1 MTPLTSRST
10 AGRPLT
16 RALARSRAPEPE
28 LALRGT
34 LVAVIVAVPTIA
46 LAGVIRGGPGVAGA
60 AVAAL
65 LVSGLFALSGVV
77 LVCVQRWKPDS
88 LPAASLAG
96 AIARM
101 AVYGVLLA
109 ALTGV
114 EGIDRLSTVAAT
126 CLLLVATMT
135 EEMRYA
141 STRPGFYW
149 VRTPAPDGAE
159 IEERMRGCR
168 P

>member
-1 MTPLTSRST
+1 M
-10 AGRPLT
+10 A
-16 RALARSRAPEPE
+16 RAVARSAAPEPE

-34 LVAVIVAVPTIA
+34 IVAAVAAVPTIA
-46 LAGVIRGGPGVAGA
+46 LAAVLRGMPGVAGA
-60 AVAAL
+60 GLAAL
-65 LVSGLFALSGVV
+65 LVTGLFAITGVV
-77 LVCVQRWKPDS
+77 LVCVQRWKPDT

-101 AVYGVLLA
+101 VAYGVLLA

-114 EGIDRLSTVAAT
+114 EGIDRPSTVAAT
-126 CLLLVATMT
+126 FLLLVATMT
-135 EEMRYA
+135 YEMFYA

-159 IEERMRGCR
+159 TEERTRG
-168 P
+168 

>member
-1 MTPLTSRST
+1 MTWRSD
-10 AGRPLT
+10 GDRSIT
-16 RALARSRAPEPE
+16 RAVARSEAPEPE

-34 LVAVIVAVPTIA
+34 VVAVVAAVPTVA
-46 LAGVIRGGPGVAGA
+46 LAAVLRGPPGAAGA
-60 AVAAL
+60 GLAAL
-65 LVSGLFALSGVV
+65 LVAGLFAITGVV
-77 LVCVQRWKPDS
+77 LVCVQRWKPDT

-101 AVYGVLLA
+101 VAYGVLLA

-114 EGIDRLSTVAAT
+114 EGIDRPSTVGAT
-126 CLLLVATMT
+126 CVLLVATMT
-135 EEMRYA
+135 YEMRYA

-159 IEERMRGCR
+159 IRERTRG
-168 P
+168 

>member
-1 MTPLTSRST
+1 MTS
-10 AGRPLT
+10 GRT
-16 RALARSRAPEPE
+16 RAIDRARARSRAPEPE

-34 LVAVIVAVPTIA
+34 VAAIVVGVPTVA
-46 LAGVIRGGPGVAGA
+46 LAGAVRGLPGVAGA
-60 AVAAL
+60 ALAAAL
-65 LVSGLFALSGVV
+65 VTGLFAVTGVL
-77 LVCVQRWKPDS
+77 LVCVERWRPDT

-101 AVYGVLLA
+101 VAYGVLLA

-114 EGIDRLSTVAAT
+114 DGIDRPSTVVAT
-126 CLLLVATMT
+126 SLLLVATMT
-135 EEMRYA
+135 YEMRYA

-159 IEERMRGCR
+159 TEERTRG
-168 P
+168 